1 MNSIYKDIDN
11 KNLIAFINTSLDKLG
26 FKSTIKGTI
35 YLKNFI
41 LFAFLHNYDN
51 INIEQIV
58 IDYIAFNNI
67 TTTKRTFIS
76 NIEYSIYNTDFNK
89 FKNNFYSVF
98 NIDYDIYYKSTRNI
112 VILLITVLNNKGIF

>member
-1 MNSIYKDIDN
+1 MNSICTDIDN
-11 KNLIAFINTSLDKLG
+11 KNLISFINTSLDKLG

-41 LFAFLHNYDN
+41 LFAFLNNYNN

-58 IDYIAFNNI
+58 IDYITFNNI

-98 NIDYDIYYKSTRNI
+98 NIQYDIYYKSTRNI
-112 VILLITVLNNKGIF
+112 TILFINTLNDINIS